1 MILHFEDYEKNYLP
15 AVKGILSG
23 RAQVRL
29 NNSNPTSAFEFVMAS
44 KQFGGCPIISSSQR
58 LLSLVAKDATNP
70 RLSEY
75 AGSILEFA
83 GTKFLFVD
91 PLEQLVTTSTGKH
104 VFKRYTDK
112 FVSPD
117 TWLPTP
123 DFKWEMFDPSKV
135 EEYVEYFDNCDLI
148 GIDIETPRDNPE
160 RGINCI
166 SFSGA
171 RLDRCKLSIKTLC
184 IDLTAGMFEV
194 VFTRLLLSSPVAKVF
209 QNGKYDIA
217 YLLRYGCPVTNYA
230 FDTIN
235 LFHSWFSELPKD
247 LGFINSYLLRDY
259 IFHKNDG
266 KSGDRMEYYRYNAK
280 DAFTT
285 VLSCLALLMEI
296 PEYAERNYLMEFPV
310 VFPSILMEHTGMKW
324 DSAAAEKAKQAGL
337 ARMELRRKRLGV
349 LVGAPGFN
357 PNSPAQTLQLVH
369 ALGSKDIKSSDEKNR
384 DKVSSRHPLNEFL
397 MKEIDSFREDSKEVG
412 AYYKDSIPWLGRC
425 FYALN
430 PHGTD
435 TGRIASRESQFW
447 CGLQIQNI
455 KRDTEEEDRSSVKEC
470 LIADPDFFFGEADYS
485 QAETWDTAYLSG
497 DTALI
502 DAVHDKSHDF
512 HGSNAS
518 AFFGIPY
525 EEIVKTTASD
535 VLDEEGNLLF
545 VEYIHKTVNKVIR
558 DLSKRTNHGANYNMG
573 AQVMLDTMGIKKV
586 LRAKELLGLPTRW
599 SLINVC
605 EHLLAQ
611 FDKRFPVIRDKKGGW
626 YAKVINDVNN
636 TGLLVGPTGW
646 TRRCFGSPDKNKRH
660 LNSYVAHPPQS
671 LNAMTLNKAV
681 LRVFREIA
689 LVHPKDFKLCAQIH
703 DSILFQY
710 RKSMVWLAYQVL
722 DCMRIEIPVTDT
734 FGITRNLIVPADLK
748 GNATRW
754 SDVES
759 IKVPRNWRE
768 ELALAA

>member
-1 MILHFEDYEKNYLP
+1 
-15 AVKGILSG
+15 
-23 RAQVRL
+23 
-29 NNSNPTSAFEFVMAS
+29 
-44 KQFGGCPIISSSQR
+44 
-58 LLSLVAKDATNP
+58 
-70 RLSEY
+70 
-75 AGSILEFA
+75 
-83 GTKFLFVD
+83 
-91 PLEQLVTTSTGKH
+91 
-104 VFKRYTDK
+104 
-112 FVSPD
+112 
-117 TWLPTP
+117 
-123 DFKWEMFDPSKV
+123 
-135 EEYVEYFDNCDLI
+135 
-148 GIDIETPRDNPE
+148 
-160 RGINCI
+160 
-166 SFSGA
+166 
-171 RLDRCKLSIKTLC
+171 
-184 IDLTAGMFEV
+184 
-194 VFTRLLLSSPVAKVF
+194 
-209 QNGKYDIA
+209 
-217 YLLRYGCPVTNYA
+217 
-230 FDTIN
+230 
-235 LFHSWFSELPKD
+235 
-247 LGFINSYLLRDY
+247 
-259 IFHKNDG
+259 
-266 KSGDRMEYYRYNAK
+266 
-280 DAFTT
+280 
-285 VLSCLALLMEI
+285 
-296 PEYAERNYLMEFPV
+296 
-310 VFPSILMEHTGMKW
+310 
-324 DSAAAEKAKQAGL
+324 
-337 ARMELRRKRLGV
+337 
-349 LVGAPGFN
+349 
-357 PNSPAQTLQLVH
+357 
-369 ALGSKDIKSSDEKNR
+369 
-384 DKVSSRHPLNEFL
+384 

-455 KRDTEEEDRSSVKEC
+455 KRDTEEDERVSVKEC
-470 LIADPDFFFGEADYS
+470 FVADTDFFFGEADYS
-485 QAETWDTAYLSG
+485 QAETWDTSYLSG

-535 VLDEEGNLLF
+535 VIDEEGNLLF
-545 VEYIHKTVNKVIR
+545 VEYIHKTVNKIIR
-558 DLSKRTNHGANYNMG
+558 DLSKRTNHGANYNIG
-573 AQVMLDTMGIKKV
+573 AQVMLDTMGIKNA
-586 LRAKELLGLPTRW
+586 LRAKELLGLPVRW

-626 YAKVINDVNN
+626 YAKVISDVNN
-636 TGLLVGPTGW
+636 SGVLVGPTGW
-646 TRRCFGSPDKNKRH
+646 TRRCFGNPDKNKRH

-754 SDVES
+754 SDMES